1 MLVSDV
7 SHSGAIIKS
16 WLCNRQCVL
25 NDLFRAPQI
34 PTDEPPA
41 IGLPFCRLASL
52 PCHCLRL
59 GPRNSMSSS
68 AFRSVSSRRQLAQH
82 VLVGMGAASF
92 WRGAWYILDDNLF
105 PDDKTASAV
114 ASLGLGT
121 LGMAASQ
128 GLVERA
134 ERLAEKL
141 AEKTSMRTTTA
152 AAAVENTTMRHAS
165 SRLAARYLSAANTST
180 IPPRLLLAASRVG
193 ALYTVAISV
202 VLVWRGTWIGWDV
215 LYETLHPEQ
224 YRSNH
229 AHSPGDIPSKPAIK
243 STDAGHLTQSGALSH
258 FTAVFLL
265 LTSGLFASVLAPPA
279 AASIIRDVSVRAGQ
293 SYVGP
298 AQKLADRLFSGSM
311 RRSIMTNNTPRP
323 TSSSMM
329 DATRNKKQ

>member
-1 MLVSDV
+1 
-7 SHSGAIIKS
+7 
-16 WLCNRQCVL
+16 
-25 NDLFRAPQI
+25 
-34 PTDEPPA
+34 
-41 IGLPFCRLASL
+41 
-52 PCHCLRL
+52 
-59 GPRNSMSSS
+59 MSSS

-105 PDDKTASAV
+105 PDDKQASAL

-128 GLVERA
+128 GLIERA

-141 AEKTSMRTTTA
+141 AEKTSLKSKTTLA
-152 AAAVENTTMRHAS
+152 AAENTMTRNANAS
-165 SRLAARYLSAANTST
+165 SRLAARPQVSSNTIS
-180 IPPRLLLAASRVG
+180 PRLLLAASRVG

-224 YRSNH
+224 YHSNH

-298 AQKLADRLFSGSM
+298 AQKLAERLFSGSM

-329 DATRNKKQ
+329 DASRSKQR